1 MPTLEP
7 SCTGLIMT
15 GKPNSAMTESRS
27 VSLVIM
33 RYGAVGKSLPCQIC
47 LVLTL
52 SMPIAEPC
60 TPVPV

>member
-1 MPTLEP
+1 
-7 SCTGLIMT
+7 MT